1 MSDMPATEERRL
13 VEWLGAL
20 ASEAPTPGGGAV
32 AAISAAVG
40 AALVAMVGRL
50 TVRKAGFEEV
60 APRMEEIISEA
71 DRERFGL
78 LAMADRDAEA
88 FDDVMAAYRMARDTD
103 DEKAA
108 RLHALQAAL
117 ERAAEI
123 PLTVARRAVYL
134 MGLAEETITNGNP
147 NAASDGFSAAATLH
161 AATLSALAN
170 VQINAFAFVD
180 AARRAELIDDCRRLR
195 DRADQ
200 VLADAD
206 ESFMVR
212 IGSA

>member
-1 MSDMPATEERRL
+1 MSDTPATAEQRL

-32 AAISAAVG
+32 AAISAAAG

-50 TVRKAGFEEV
+50 TARKAGFEEV
-60 APRMEEIISEA
+60 AARMEEIVAEA
-71 DRERFGL
+71 DRERSVL

-88 FDDVMAAYRMARDTD
+88 FGEVMAAYRMARDTD
-103 DEKAA
+103 DERAA
-108 RLHALQAAL
+108 RLNALQTAL
-117 ERAAEI
+117 EHAAEI

-134 MGLAEETITNGNP
+134 MGLAGEAITSGNP
-147 NAASDGFSAAATLH
+147 NTASDGFSAAAVLH

-180 AARRAELIDDCRRLR
+180 AARRAELVDDCRRLR

-200 VLADAD
+200 VLANAD
-206 ESFMVR
+206 ESFAAR